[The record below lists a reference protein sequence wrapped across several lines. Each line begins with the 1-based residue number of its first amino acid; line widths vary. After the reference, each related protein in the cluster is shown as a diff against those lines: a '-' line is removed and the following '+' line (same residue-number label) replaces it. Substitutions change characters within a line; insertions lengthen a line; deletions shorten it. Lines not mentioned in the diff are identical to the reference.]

1 MHEIR
6 NATPELCH
14 GEGPM
19 SLDGRPDPKVPGE
32 VTAAA
37 VWDLLRAL
45 ARGASVGRPLLE
57 RAWFGPGR
65 DGRLREVDQARG
77 VLWLDPATAPGFGV
91 RVALAREVEQ
101 LISLY
106 LPLCAGSRSPS
117 LCVAHLGQ
125 SLDGRIAT
133 LSGASRYVTGQE
145 NLAHL
150 HRLRALCDAVV
161 VGARTV
167 ERDDPQL
174 TTRLVVGDN
183 PVRVVIDPELRSLS
197 ERRVFRDG
205 LARTVVVT
213 TRAARARPGEWPA
226 VELVEL
232 GDDGGAIAPAAVLS
246 ALGALGL
253 SRILVEG
260 GGITVSRFLQARA
273 LDRLQLALAPVI
285 LGSGLP
291 GLSLPPI
298 ASLDE
303 ALRPRA
309 RRFTLGEDVLFDCEF
324 ER

>member
-1 MHEIR
+1 MVE
-6 NATPELCH
+6 
-14 GEGPM
+14 
-19 SLDGRPDPKVPGE
+19 SE

-37 VWDLLRAL
+37 VWDLLREL
-45 ARGASVGRPLLE
+45 ARRASAGRPLLE
-57 RAWFGPGR
+57 RGWFVLGA
-65 DGRLREVDQARG
+65 DGHLREVDEARG
-77 VLWLDPATAPGFGV
+77 SLWLDPATMPGFGA
-91 RVALAREVEQ
+91 RVALAPEVEQ

-106 LPLCAGSRSPS
+106 LPLCAGPRAAR

-174 TTRLVVGDN
+174 TTRLVAGDN
-183 PVRVVIDPELRSLS
+183 PVRVVIDPELRSPL

-205 LARTVVVT
+205 LVRTVVVT
-213 TRAARARPGEWPA
+213 TSGARARAREWPE

-232 GDDGGAIAPAAVLS
+232 SDEAGAIAPGAVLS
-246 ALGALGL
+246 ALSALGL

-309 RRFTLGEDVLFDCEF
+309 RRFPLGEDVLFDCEL